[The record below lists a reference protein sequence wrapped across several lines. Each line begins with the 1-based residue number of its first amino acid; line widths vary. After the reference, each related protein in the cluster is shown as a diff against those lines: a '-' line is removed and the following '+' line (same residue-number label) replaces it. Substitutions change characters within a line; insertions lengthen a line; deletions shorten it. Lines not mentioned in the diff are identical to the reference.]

1 MNLRTALY
9 LSICLLMAV
18 FLGIQFTQHAP
29 LQTQLTAL
37 LPQETA
43 ADPVFQAAEQAQ
55 EAELNQNIV
64 IAVGSSDSETAF
76 QTASQL
82 ADTWQQSGLFQK
94 IDSKIEPDLAQL
106 RQSVR
111 LLGAAVLPE
120 AQLKQIRQ
128 QPQHYFAERAEAV
141 LNPFAAQL
149 LPLEAD
155 WLGFSRFI
163 NKQPPGSPQWHS
175 GHAMLYSEENGIT
188 WVWLRA
194 KLADNAPNPALLTL
208 WQESKTAAE
217 QNGYHFAAAGGAL
230 FAADAKQSA
239 ERESSWM
246 SAAGLI
252 LTFLLLGTVFRSVKT
267 AALLLPLGLGIM
279 WGLAATIA
287 VCGEIHALTLV
298 IGTSLIGVL
307 VDFPLHWLA
316 PSLFPNSQ
324 PWNGRHTMRQVLP
337 GFAVSFGITALGYL
351 LLWFTPLPIL
361 QQTAVFSVAALA
373 GSFSA
378 TVFLLPALFHR
389 YRAKPVP
396 FARLTARFADRLP
409 ALKWRYILLP
419 LACLSLSGVF
429 KLQWQD
435 DIRSWMV
442 LRPDLLADSRQIA
455 RLSGMEHS
463 QTVLLTAPDTDTL
476 LKQNRQLE
484 TRLRQ
489 HNLAEIQSLNQWI
502 LPTDEQILLQQRFAE
517 LAAQPEIYVPLTDIG
532 LPEHEIQTALTAAA
546 QAAPVSLA
554 ESLNTPQGEA
564 FRSLYLGNI
573 NGRHASLARL
583 HHVRNPAALAEALP
597 DGAVLLDK
605 PAQLNRQFAQ
615 TRNQAAWLKL
625 ASFVFAWAA
634 LWYIFGKRRGTLM
647 LAVPTLAVIGTLG
660 LLGWL
665 QIPVSLFAVFGMLL
679 AAAIGA
685 DYAVYAVTAPEHT
698 TARIAGITLAALTTG
713 ISFILLAGSAT
724 PAVAAFGI
732 SVSCGVVFNW
742 LAAVWLVQKFPHD

>member
-267 AALLLPLGLGIM
+267 AALLLPLGLGIL

-419 LACLSLSGVF
+419 LACLSLSGIF

-502 LPTDEQILLQQRFAE
+502 LPTDEQIQLRQRFAE
-517 LAAQPEIYVPLTDIG
+517 LAAQPEIYAPLTDIG
-532 LPEHEIQTALTAAA
+532 VPKHEIQTALTAAA

-583 HHVRNPAALAEALP
+583 HHVRNPAALAAALP

-625 ASFVFAWAA
+625 ASFVFAWAV

-698 TARIAGITLAALTTG
+698 AARIAGITLAALTTG

-742 LAAVWLVQKFPHD
+742 LAAVWLIQKFPHD